1 MEEVHGWLNSP
12 GGSDFSR
19 TPQEGRALVF
29 CRDMSWGRAPLNAN
43 SRRCC
48 LVCVKNGCDLLY
60 LESSLPLLQTTETP
74 LYPGEEHDRDEEPV
88 VYVCDVSISGI

>member
-29 CRDMSWGRAPLNAN
+29 CRDN

-48 LVCVKNGCDLLY
+48 LVCVQNGCDLLY